1 MNDEEQ
7 LRTNI
12 KELQQQLQQAYI
24 RIGELN
30 MEIQDLKRYKDA
42 VDDGKILIRE
52 DDESVLL

>member
-52 DDESVLL
+52 DDESV

>member
-12 KELQQQLQQAYI
+12 KELQQAYI

-52 DDESVLL
+52 DDESV